1 MKKTTTGSGLSS
13 SPISTMK
20 TQSPPSTVL
29 KQSRVS
35 KEGVPITRKKQKQP
49 RRPAS
54 HSAPT
59 RIQPLYHAPPPPTH
73 RPSPSPL
80 DPPSFQ
86 LEGSPAP
93 SLKVPKPKLSSLS
106 QSAPTKVNNITM
118 SSSFRDEDF
127 MDIEKVDTP
136 ISSSPIFS
144 ILHRDTSSGLTSTSH
159 AKSGQGYARGL
170 RPEKPS
176 FTSSSTLSSSPSSS
190 FSSQTS
196 SEDLQFKMES
206 DLDTIKED

>member
-1 MKKTTTGSGLSS
+1 MKKTTLTTEMSS
-13 SPISTMK
+13 SPRK

-29 KQSRVS
+29 KSRP
-35 KEGVPITRKKQKQP
+35 KDGIPILRKKKQSLIS
-49 RRPAS
+49 AS

-59 RIQPLYHAPPPPTH
+59 RFQPSYNAPPPPTH

-93 SLKVPKPKLSSLS
+93 SLRVSTVPKSKKSLLS
-106 QSAPTKVNNITM
+106 QSAPTKVNITM
-118 SSSFRDEDF
+118 ASSFRDEDF
-127 MDIEKVDTP
+127 MEAEKVDTP

-144 ILHRDTSSGLTSTSH
+144 ILHRDTSSGSSSSNH
-159 AKSGQGYARGL
+159 SKSGRGYTRGL
-170 RPEKPS
+170 RPEKTHFS
-176 FTSSSTLSSSPSSS
+176 SSSTLSSSPSSS
-190 FSSQTS
+190 FSSQSS

-206 DLDTIKED
+206 DLDPIKED